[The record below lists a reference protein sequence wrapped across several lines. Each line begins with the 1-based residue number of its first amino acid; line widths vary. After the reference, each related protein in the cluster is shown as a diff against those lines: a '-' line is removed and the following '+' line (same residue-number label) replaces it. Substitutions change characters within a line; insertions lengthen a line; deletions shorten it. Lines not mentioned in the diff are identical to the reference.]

1 MKKEFP
7 LYAAVSALAL
17 VVDVAV
23 LYLGTTRFAMPGY
36 IAAALAYT
44 VGLAVHYLLSVRY
57 VFTYRRM
64 AFQRRTE
71 VTVYALTGL
80 VGIMLSAGIVHA
92 GELLGQSLAAS
103 KLVAIAVS
111 FIAVF
116 MIRKVTLFS
125 ADKNSA
131 KEAA

>member
-1 MKKEFP
+1 MKKEFL

-17 VVDVAV
+17 AVDVAI
-23 LYLGTTRFAMPGY
+23 LYLATARFAMPSY
-36 IAAALAYT
+36 IAAALAYAI
-44 VGLAVHYLLSVRY
+44 GLAVHYVLSVRH

-64 AFQRRTE
+64 AAQRRTE
-71 VTVYALTGL
+71 VMVYALTGL
-80 VGIMLSAGIVHA
+80 VGILLSAGIVHA
-92 GELLGQSLAAS
+92 GDLLGQSLAVS

-116 MIRKVTLFS
+116 MIRKITLFS